1 MSMRNLSESIRS
13 LLDLQ
18 RPLPTSLVNE
28 IRVSNKNL
36 IKMHE
41 DFADVVSEMRV
52 WSFYETIDSQ
62 LSGCGLDYADEVQF
76 SAPLVSIKSA
86 IVDVRQ
92 ETIYSA
98 LESDHAHCA
107 SFGVTNPRTLVTYL
121 QDLAAAVAKAEALS
135 QTIHTPLKLKE
146 HVKVELIGFYED
158 PDASLESD
166 IRLYIAK
173 YHLAEFL
180 QKGPESCLEERLRR
194 VSRRHGG
201 PGGQHGA
208 QTTADGSNDSS
219 RGGGLNIMTG
229 VHNFLKATVPGT
241 QQQRR
246 PESPDIVVT
255 LPSARPEAGE
265 GNSLPPPGGMRPHS
279 LTLPALST
287 PGFQRPSSRG
297 SGVTAS
303 TMSDPTD
310 LELSPRDA
318 DVESD
323 AHENR
328 ARAASDHTGLD
339 RGSKGQ
345 ADRLSNTYAPMDLTA
360 GFSRPHADR
369 RKFMWIHLPFTNP
382 LWVKVSRQYSYRQRK
397 FHYANREAQDI
408 FDKLSETHRQD
419 FSKLFN
425 NENWV
430 SKHVQGRH
438 SQSQPSFVK
447 PAVHYFSPDSA
458 PSPRLSY
465 TSPQLNA
472 GPLPTYL
479 YVYLPYL
486 HFDTY
491 RQIIRRRSIMTR
503 RLAHGRS
510 RPVPEDIANLESLE
524 LRVIWEYLGHD
535 PPLNCRRTL
544 DQFGYPSMRDTY
556 ARDDDQMLYKLTK
569 KDTPRRPFVGK
580 SWNDEH
586 TIQSLVR
593 EYSVGTKLL
602 HETIENQKEA
612 ASSESDSEN
621 EVLLRDGNLLMV
633 DQLWLW
639 AIDTTTLT
647 TFFPKRESRPTEGAL
662 FQQAD
667 LRNSIY
673 NELNG
678 DLTGRCE
685 NALDL
690 AAFVALHAVTVLLD
704 RSSHPDLEIFRIF
717 EEAIGILVCF
727 PHI

>member
-1 MSMRNLSESIRS
+1 
-13 LLDLQ
+13 
-18 RPLPTSLVNE
+18 
-28 IRVSNKNL
+28 
-36 IKMHE
+36 
-41 DFADVVSEMRV
+41 
-52 WSFYETIDSQ
+52 
-62 LSGCGLDYADEVQF
+62 
-76 SAPLVSIKSA
+76 
-86 IVDVRQ
+86 
-92 ETIYSA
+92 
-98 LESDHAHCA
+98 
-107 SFGVTNPRTLVTYL
+107 
-121 QDLAAAVAKAEALS
+121 
-135 QTIHTPLKLKE
+135 
-146 HVKVELIGFYED
+146 
-158 PDASLESD
+158 
-166 IRLYIAK
+166 
-173 YHLAEFL
+173 
-180 QKGPESCLEERLRR
+180 
-194 VSRRHGG
+194 
-201 PGGQHGA
+201 
-208 QTTADGSNDSS
+208 
-219 RGGGLNIMTG
+219 
-229 VHNFLKATVPGT
+229 
-241 QQQRR
+241 
-246 PESPDIVVT
+246 
-255 LPSARPEAGE
+255 
-265 GNSLPPPGGMRPHS
+265 
-279 LTLPALST
+279 
-287 PGFQRPSSRG
+287 
-297 SGVTAS
+297 
-303 TMSDPTD
+303 
-310 LELSPRDA
+310 
-318 DVESD
+318 
-323 AHENR
+323 
-328 ARAASDHTGLD
+328 
-339 RGSKGQ
+339 
-345 ADRLSNTYAPMDLTA
+345 
-360 GFSRPHADR
+360 
-369 RKFMWIHLPFTNP
+369 
-382 LWVKVSRQYSYRQRK
+382 
-397 FHYANREAQDI
+397 
-408 FDKLSETHRQD
+408 
-419 FSKLFN
+419 
-425 NENWV
+425 
-430 SKHVQGRH
+430 
-438 SQSQPSFVK
+438 
-447 PAVHYFSPDSA
+447 
-458 PSPRLSY
+458 
-465 TSPQLNA
+465 
-472 GPLPTYL
+472 
-479 YVYLPYL
+479 
-486 HFDTY
+486 
-491 RQIIRRRSIMTR
+491 MTR